1 MRLRWSRSIVA
12 LAAATT
18 LAGCQTPIPVVIGD
32 ETWTAQCVRVATRDC
47 EGIARLFVNNLAR
60 NGGWVGEESGR
71 SVRITPLP
79 VCPPLPE
86 WAEPGACWR
95 AFAPTTSSRAC
106 MLIAR
111 QRKDTTE
118 FGFGRFGGDE
128 LTGRFGAPKPG
139 TTPC

>member
-1 MRLRWSRSIVA
+1 MRLRLPPSIVA
-12 LAAATT
+12 LALATT
-18 LAGCQTPIPVVIGD
+18 LAGCQAPVRVVIGD
-32 ETWTAQCVRVATRDC
+32 ETWTAECVHVDIPDC

-71 SVRITPLP
+71 SVRISLVP
-79 VCPPLPE
+79 VCPPFPE
-86 WAEPGACWR
+86 WAQPGACWR

-118 FGFGRFGGDE
+118 FGFGRIGGDE

>member
-1 MRLRWSRSIVA
+1 MRLRWAPSTLA
-12 LAAATT
+12 LAAAIA
-18 LAGCQTPIPVVIGD
+18 LAGCQTTLRLAIGD
-32 ETWTAQCVRVATRDC
+32 ETWTAQCLHVATSDC

-60 NGGWVGEESGR
+60 NGAWVGDESGAGPHQPVSR
-71 SVRITPLP
+71 VSALP
-79 VCPPLPE
+79 RV
-86 WAEPGACWR
+86 AQPGACWR

-111 QRKDTTE
+111 QLKDTTE
-118 FGFGRFGGDE
+118 FGFGRIGGDE

>member
-1 MRLRWSRSIVA
+1 MRLRWAPSTLA
-12 LAAATT
+12 LAAAIA
-18 LAGCQTPIPVVIGD
+18 LAGCQATLRLAIGD
-32 ETWTAQCVRVATRDC
+32 ETWTAQCLHVATSDC

-60 NGGWVGEESGR
+60 NGAWVGDESGR
-71 SVRITPLP
+71 QVRISPSAA
-79 VCPPLPE
+79 CPPFPE
-86 WAEPGACWR
+86 WAQPGACWR

-111 QRKDTTE
+111 QLKDTTE
-118 FGFGRFGGDE
+118 FGFGRIGGDE